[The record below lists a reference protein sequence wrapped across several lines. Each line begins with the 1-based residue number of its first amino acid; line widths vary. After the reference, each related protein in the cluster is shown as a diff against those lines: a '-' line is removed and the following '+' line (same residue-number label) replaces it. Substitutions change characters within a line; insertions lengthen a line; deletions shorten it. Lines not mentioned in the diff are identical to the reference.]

1 MSSTEAVWREKLVT
15 RMNDLEFL
23 QQSFDNFTKATSS
36 LQHAYANLEL
46 KFESINRELEIKNR
60 ELEATIAAKDDMK
73 NYLQNILE
81 SLTNG
86 VIVTDLTGNIETINR
101 CAGIFTAVTEAEV
114 KGKHISLL
122 FEDITP
128 AMWQDIFFSEYF
140 QGEVGQKIKLQGRT
154 LEIFGSPV
162 NARSGQTLGNVFI
175 LRDISRIEKLEDMA
189 KRTEKLASMGEM
201 AANIAHE
208 IRNPLGSIELFA
220 SLLMKDLPEE
230 RDRDRVA
237 KILTSVKN
245 MDNKI
250 SNLLLFTKTNIPRS
264 ECVNIHAILK
274 ETLSFSEP
282 LAKQGNI
289 SLSFIPAEKEVLV
302 PGDEE
307 MLKQVFFNLTLNAF
321 QAMPEGG
328 RLDIS
333 TKITAAGQPRAS
345 VTPFLEIIFTDNG
358 VGIPEENLPKIFD
371 PFFSTREGTSGLGLA
386 IVHNILDMHKGAINV
401 ERGSG
406 VGTVF
411 TILLPLWEQN
421 GSIIRQAHDHHERIS
436 K

>member
-1 MSSTEAVWREKLVT
+1 MSSRETVWQGKLVT
-15 RMNDLEFL
+15 KMNDLEVL
-23 QQSFDNFTKATSS
+23 QQSFANFNKATSS
-36 LQHAYANLEL
+36 LQRAYADLEQ
-46 KFESINRELEIKNR
+46 KFASIDRELEIKNL
-60 ELEATIAAKDDMK
+60 ELEATIAAKEDMR

-86 VIVTDLTGNIETINR
+86 VIVTDLAGNIETVNR
-101 CAGIFTAVTEAEV
+101 CAGIFTAITEEEV

-140 QGEVGQKIKLQGRT
+140 QGEAGHKVKLRGRT

-162 NARSGQTLGNVFI
+162 NARSGQTLGTVFI
-175 LRDISRIEKLEDMA
+175 MRDISRIEKLEDMA
-189 KRTEKLASMGEM
+189 KRTEKFASMGEM

-220 SLLMKDLPEE
+220 SMLMKDMPEE
-230 RDRDRVA
+230 RDRERVA

-264 ECVNIHAILK
+264 ECINVHALLK

-282 LAKQGNI
+282 LAKQGDI
-289 SLSFIPAEKEVLV
+289 SLTFSPAEKDVLV

-307 MLKQVFFNLTLNAF
+307 MLKQVFFNLTLNAL

-328 RLDIS
+328 RLDVS
-333 TKITAAGQPRAS
+333 TKITSSGQSRAS
-345 VTPFLEIIFTDNG
+345 VTSFLEITFADDGI
-358 VGIPEENLPKIFD
+358 GIPEENLPKIFD

-386 IVHNILDMHKGAINV
+386 IVHNILDMHKGAIHV
-401 ERGSG
+401 ERGCTA
-406 VGTVF
+406 GTVF
-411 TILLPLWEQN
+411 TILLPLWKQE
-421 GSIIRQAHDHHERIS
+421 
-436 K
+436 

>member
-1 MSSTEAVWREKLVT
+1 
-15 RMNDLEFL
+15 MNDFEIL
-23 QQSFDNFTKATSS
+23 QQLFDNFNKGTAS
-36 LQHAYANLEL
+36 LQQAYANLEQ
-46 KFESINRELEIKNR
+46 KFASINRELEIKNR
-60 ELEATIAAKDDMK
+60 ELEATIAAKEDMK

-86 VIVTDLTGNIETINR
+86 VIVTDLAGNIETVNR
-101 CAGIFTAVTEAEV
+101 CAGIFTAVTEEQV

-122 FEDITP
+122 FEDMTP
-128 AMWQDIFFSEYF
+128 VKWQDIFFSEYF
-140 QGEVGQKIKLQGRT
+140 LGEAGHQIKLQGRT

-162 NARSGQTLGNVFI
+162 SARSGQTLGTVFI

-189 KRTEKLASMGEM
+189 KRTEKFAAMGEM

-220 SLLMKDLPEE
+220 SLLMKDLPGE

-264 ECVNIHAILK
+264 DCVNIHVILK
-274 ETLSFSEP
+274 ETLSFSDP
-282 LAKQGNI
+282 LATQGNI
-289 SLSFIPAEKEVLV
+289 ALSFIPCEEEIFVT
-302 PGDEE
+302 GDEE

-328 RLDIS
+328 RLDIL

-345 VTPFLEIIFTDNG
+345 VAPFLEILFADNG

-386 IVHNILDMHKGAINV
+386 IVHNILDMHKGAIHA
-401 ERGSG
+401 ERGRE
-406 VGTVF
+406 VGMVF
-411 TILLPLWEQN
+411 TILLPLWEQ
-421 GSIIRQAHDHHERIS
+421 

>member
-1 MSSTEAVWREKLVT
+1 
-15 RMNDLEFL
+15 MNDLEFL
-23 QQSFDNFTKATSS
+23 QQSFDNFNKATSS
-36 LQHAYANLEL
+36 LQQSYANLEE
-46 KFESINRELEIKNR
+46 KFANINRELEIKNL
-60 ELEATIAAKDDMK
+60 ELEATNAAKEDMK

-86 VIVTDLTGNIETINR
+86 VIVTNLAGNIETVNR
-101 CAGIFTAVTEAEV
+101 CAAVFTAVTEEEV
-114 KGKHISLL
+114 KGRHISLL

-140 QGEVGQKIKLQGRT
+140 QGEAGHKIKLQGRT
-154 LEIFGSPV
+154 VEIFGSPV
-162 NARSGQTLGNVFI
+162 NARNGQTIGTVFI
-175 LRDISRIEKLEDMA
+175 LRDISLIEKLEDMA

-220 SLLMKDLPEE
+220 SLLMKDLQGE
-230 RDRDRVA
+230 REKDRVT

-245 MDNKI
+245 MENKI
-250 SNLLLFTKTNIPRS
+250 ANLLLFTKTNIPRS
-264 ECVNIHAILK
+264 ECVNIHTVLK

-282 LAKQGNI
+282 LAQQGNI
-289 SLSFIPAEKEVLV
+289 SLAFIPAEQEVLV
-302 PGDEE
+302 AGDEE

-328 RLDIS
+328 CLDIS
-333 TKITAAGQPRAS
+333 TKITTSDQTRAS
-345 VTPFLEIIFTDNG
+345 ATPFLEIMFADNG

-371 PFFSTREGTSGLGLA
+371 PLFSTREGTSGLGLA
-386 IVHNILDMHKGAINV
+386 IVHNILDMHKGAIHV
-401 ERGSG
+401 ERGNG

-411 TILLPLWEQN
+411 TILLPLWEQQ
-421 GSIIRQAHDHHERIS
+421 GEAS
-436 K
+436 

>member
-1 MSSTEAVWREKLVT
+1 MVIS
-15 RMNDLEFL
+15 MNDLEFL
-23 QQSFDNFTKATSS
+23 QQSFDNFNKATSA
-36 LQHAYANLEL
+36 LQQAYANLEQ
-46 KFESINRELEIKNR
+46 KFESINQELESKNR
-60 ELEATIAAKDDMK
+60 ELEATIAAKEDMK

-86 VIVTDLTGNIETINR
+86 VIVTDLAGNIETINR
-101 CAGIFTAVTEAEV
+101 CAGIFTAATEEGV

-140 QGEVGQKIKLQGRT
+140 RGEAGHKIKLQGRT

-162 NARSGQTLGNVFI
+162 HARSGQAIGTVFI

-189 KRTEKLASMGEM
+189 KRTEKFASMGEM

-220 SLLMKDLPEE
+220 SLLLKDLPVE

-250 SNLLLFTKTNIPRS
+250 SNLLLFTKTNLPRS
-264 ECVNIHAILK
+264 ECVNIHAILQ

-289 SLSFIPAEKEVLV
+289 SLAFAPVGQEVFV

-321 QAMPEGG
+321 QAMPAGG

-333 TKITAAGQPRAS
+333 TKITNAGQSRAS
-345 VTPFLEIIFTDNG
+345 VPPLLEIMFADNG
-358 VGIPEENLPKIFD
+358 VGIPAANLPKIFD

-386 IVHNILDMHKGAINV
+386 IVHNILDMHKGAIHV
-401 ERGSG
+401 ERGSSS
-406 VGTVF
+406 GTVF
-411 TILLPLWEQN
+411 TILLPLWEQH
-421 GSIIRQAHDHHERIS
+421 GSE

>member
-1 MSSTEAVWREKLVT
+1 
-15 RMNDLEFL
+15 MNDLEFL
-23 QQSFDNFTKATSS
+23 QQSFDNFNKATSV
-36 LQHAYANLEL
+36 LQQAYANLEQ
-46 KFESINRELEIKNR
+46 KFETINRELATKNL

-86 VIVTDLTGNIETINR
+86 VIVIDLAGNIETVNR
-101 CAGIFTAVTEAEV
+101 RAGIFTAVTEEEA

-128 AMWQDIFFSEYF
+128 AMWQDIFFPKYF
-140 QGEVGQKIKLQGRT
+140 QGETGRKIQLHGRT

-162 NARSGQTLGNVFI
+162 NARSGQTIGTVFI
-175 LRDISRIEKLEDMA
+175 LRDISQIEKLEDMA
-189 KRTEKLASMGEM
+189 KRTEKFAAMGEM

-230 RDRDRVA
+230 RDRDRIA

-250 SNLLLFTKTNIPRS
+250 SNLLLFTKTSIPRT
-264 ECVNIHAILK
+264 ECVNIHAILQ

-289 SLSFIPAEKEVLV
+289 ALAFRPAGQEALV
-302 PGDEE
+302 TGDEE

-328 RLDIS
+328 RLDIA
-333 TKITAAGQPRAS
+333 TKITAPGLPRAS
-345 VTPFLEIIFTDNG
+345 VTPFLEITFADDG

-386 IVHNILDMHKGAINV
+386 IVHNILDLHQGVIHV
-401 ERGSG
+401 ERGRA

-411 TILLPLWEQN
+411 TILLPLLE
-421 GSIIRQAHDHHERIS
+421 
-436 K
+436 